1 MILILLPH
9 ADYDPTESSLPWQA
23 ARDAGFDA
31 QFATPLGFPA
41 YADSRLVSLGFGPL
55 NPLLMTP
62 AADLEHYHSMTR
74 DPAFLSPLNYADV
87 DPQAF
92 EGLLIPGGHARGMR
106 SLLESADVRRII
118 LAFFKADKP
127 VAAVCH
133 GPLALARC
141 IDPDSGRSVLYG
153 RKVTALLAGPMELA
167 AWIVTAPWLGRY
179 YRTYDCSVEQEI
191 KQVLASP
198 ADFLSGPWLPRRDSA
213 QHPERGFVVRDRNLL
228 TARWPGDCHRFA
240 EEWVNLL
247 QEARQAQVQPEQS
260 SADPA

>member
-9 ADYDPTESSLPWQA
+9 ADYDPSESSLPWQA
-23 ARDAGFDA
+23 ARDAGFAA
-31 QFATPLGFPA
+31 QFATPLGMPA

-62 AADLEHYHSMTR
+62 AADLARYHAMTR
-74 DPAFLSPLNYADV
+74 DPAFCSPLSYAGV
-87 DPQAF
+87 DPAAY

-106 SLLESADVRRII
+106 SLLESEEVRRII
-118 LAFFKADKP
+118 LAFFQADKP

-141 IDPDSGRSVLYG
+141 IDPASGRSVLHG

-167 AWIVTAPWLGRY
+167 AWLVTAPWLVRY
-179 YRTYDCSVEQEI
+179 YRTYDHSVEQEI
-191 KQVLASP
+191 KAALASP
-198 ADFLSGPWLPRRDSA
+198 ADFLPGPWLPRRDSA
-213 QHPERGFVVRDRNLL
+213 EHPERGFVVRDRNLL

-240 EEWVNLL
+240 NEWASLL
-247 QEARQAQVQPEQS
+247 QQARDAQPQAQQAER
-260 SADPA
+260 

>member
-9 ADYDPTESSLPWQA
+9 ADYDPSESSLPWQA
-23 ARDAGFDA
+23 ARDAGFAA
-31 QFATPLGFPA
+31 QFATPLGMPA

-62 AADLEHYHSMTR
+62 AADLARYHAMTR
-74 DPAFLSPLNYADV
+74 DPAFCCPLPYAGV
-87 DPQAF
+87 DPAAY

-106 SLLESADVRRII
+106 SLLESEEVRRII
-118 LAFFKADKP
+118 LAFFQADKP

-141 IDPDSGRSVLYG
+141 IDPASGRSVLHG

-167 AWIVTAPWLGRY
+167 AWLVTAPWLGRY
-179 YRTYDCSVEQEI
+179 YRTYDHSVEEEI
-191 KQVLASP
+191 KAALASP
-198 ADFLSGPWLPRRDSA
+198 ADFLPGPWLPRRDSA
-213 QHPERGFVVRDRNLL
+213 EHPERGFVVRDRNLL

-240 EEWVNLL
+240 NEWASLL
-247 QEARQAQVQPEQS
+247 QQARDAQPQAQQAER
-260 SADPA
+260 

>member
-9 ADYDPTESSLPWQA
+9 ADYDPSESSLPWQA
-23 ARDAGFDA
+23 ARDAGFAA
-31 QFATPLGFPA
+31 QFATPLGMPA

-62 AADLEHYHSMTR
+62 AADLARYHAMTR
-74 DPAFLSPLNYADV
+74 DPAFCSPLPYAGV
-87 DPQAF
+87 DPAAY

-106 SLLESADVRRII
+106 SLLESEEVRRII
-118 LAFFKADKP
+118 LAFFQADKP

-141 IDPDSGRSVLYG
+141 IDPASGRSVLHG

-167 AWIVTAPWLGRY
+167 AWLVTAPWLGRY
-179 YRTYDCSVEQEI
+179 YRTYDHSVEEEI
-191 KQVLASP
+191 KAALASP
-198 ADFLSGPWLPRRDSA
+198 ADFLPGPWLPRRDSA
-213 QHPERGFVVRDRNLL
+213 EHPERGFVVRDRNLL

-240 EEWVNLL
+240 NEWASLL
-247 QEARQAQVQPEQS
+247 QQARDAQPQAQQAER
-260 SADPA
+260 

>member
-9 ADYDPTESSLPWQA
+9 ADYDPSESSLPWQA
-23 ARDAGFDA
+23 ARDAGFAA
-31 QFATPLGFPA
+31 QFATPLGMPA

-62 AADLEHYHSMTR
+62 AADLARYHTMTR
-74 DPAFLSPLNYADV
+74 DPAFCSPLPYAGV
-87 DPQAF
+87 DPAAY

-106 SLLESADVRRII
+106 SLLESEEVRRII
-118 LAFFKADKP
+118 LAFFQADKP

-141 IDPDSGRSVLYG
+141 IDPASGRSVLHG

-167 AWIVTAPWLGRY
+167 AWLVTAPWLGRY
-179 YRTYDCSVEQEI
+179 YRTYDHSVEEEI
-191 KQVLASP
+191 KAALASP
-198 ADFLSGPWLPRRDSA
+198 ADFLPGPWLPRRDSA
-213 QHPERGFVVRDRNLL
+213 EHPERGFVVRDRNLL

-240 EEWVNLL
+240 NEWASLL
-247 QEARQAQVQPEQS
+247 QQARDAQPQAQQAER
-260 SADPA
+260 

>member
-9 ADYDPTESSLPWQA
+9 ADYDPSESSLPWQA
-23 ARDAGFDA
+23 ARDAGFAA
-31 QFATPLGFPA
+31 QFATPLGMPA

-62 AADLEHYHSMTR
+62 AADLARYHAMTR
-74 DPAFLSPLNYADV
+74 DPAFCSPLPYAGV
-87 DPQAF
+87 DPAAY

-106 SLLESADVRRII
+106 SLLESEEVRRII
-118 LAFFKADKP
+118 LTFFQADKP

-141 IDPDSGRSVLYG
+141 IDPASGRSVLHG

-167 AWIVTAPWLGRY
+167 AWLVTAPWLGRY
-179 YRTYDCSVEQEI
+179 YRTYDHSVEEEI
-191 KQVLASP
+191 KAALASP
-198 ADFLSGPWLPRRDSA
+198 ADFLPGPWLPRRDSA
-213 QHPERGFVVRDRNLL
+213 EHPERGFVVRDRNLL

-240 EEWVNLL
+240 NEWASLL
-247 QEARQAQVQPEQS
+247 QQARDAQPQAQQAER
-260 SADPA
+260 

>member
-9 ADYDPTESSLPWQA
+9 ADYDPSESSLPWQA
-23 ARDAGFDA
+23 ARDAGFAA
-31 QFATPLGFPA
+31 QFAPPLGMPA

-62 AADLEHYHSMTR
+62 AADLARYHAMTR
-74 DPAFLSPLNYADV
+74 DPAFCSPLPYAGV
-87 DPQAF
+87 DPAAY

-106 SLLESADVRRII
+106 SLLESEEVRRII
-118 LAFFKADKP
+118 LAFFQADKP

-141 IDPDSGRSVLYG
+141 IDSASRRSVLHG
-153 RKVTALLAGPMELA
+153 RKVTALLAGPMELE
-167 AWIVTAPWLGRY
+167 AWLVTAPWLGRY
-179 YRTYDCSVEQEI
+179 YRTYDHSVEQEI
-191 KQVLASP
+191 KAALASP
-198 ADFLSGPWLPRRDSA
+198 ADFLPGPWLPRRDSA

-240 EEWVNLL
+240 NEWVTLL
-247 QEARQAQVQPEQS
+247 QQARHAQPQAQQAER
-260 SADPA
+260 

>member
-9 ADYDPTESSLPWQA
+9 ADYDPSESSLPWQA
-23 ARDAGFDA
+23 ARDAGFAA
-31 QFATPLGFPA
+31 QFATPLGMPA

-62 AADLEHYHSMTR
+62 AADLARYHAMTR
-74 DPAFLSPLNYADV
+74 DPAFCSPLPYAGV
-87 DPQAF
+87 DPAAY

-106 SLLESADVRRII
+106 SLLESEEVRRTI
-118 LAFFKADKP
+118 LAFFQADKP

-141 IDPDSGRSVLYG
+141 IDPASGRSVLHG

-167 AWIVTAPWLGRY
+167 AWLVTAPWLGRY
-179 YRTYDCSVEQEI
+179 YRTYDHSVEQEI
-191 KQVLASP
+191 KAALASP
-198 ADFLSGPWLPRRDSA
+198 ADFLPGPWLPRRDSA
-213 QHPERGFVVRDRNLL
+213 EHPERGFVVRDRNLL

-240 EEWVNLL
+240 NEWASLL
-247 QEARQAQVQPEQS
+247 QQARDAQPQAQQAER
-260 SADPA
+260 

>member
-9 ADYDPTESSLPWQA
+9 ADYDPSESSLPWQA
-23 ARDAGFDA
+23 ARDAGFAA
-31 QFATPLGFPA
+31 QFATPLGMPA

-62 AADLEHYHSMTR
+62 AADLARYHAMTR
-74 DPAFLSPLNYADV
+74 DPAFCSPLPYAGV
-87 DPQAF
+87 DPAAY

-106 SLLESADVRRII
+106 SLLESEEVRRII
-118 LAFFKADKP
+118 LAFFQADNP

-141 IDPDSGRSVLYG
+141 IDPASGRSVLHG

-167 AWIVTAPWLGRY
+167 AWLVTAPWLGRY
-179 YRTYDCSVEQEI
+179 YRTYDHSVEQEI
-191 KQVLASP
+191 KAALASP
-198 ADFLSGPWLPRRDSA
+198 ADFLPGPWLPRRDSA
-213 QHPERGFVVRDRNLL
+213 EHPERGFVVRDRNLL

-240 EEWVNLL
+240 NEWASLL
-247 QEARQAQVQPEQS
+247 QQARDAQPQAQQAER
-260 SADPA
+260 

>member
-9 ADYDPTESSLPWQA
+9 ADYDPSESSLPWQA
-23 ARDAGFDA
+23 ARDAGFAA
-31 QFATPLGFPA
+31 QFATPLGMPA

-62 AADLEHYHSMTR
+62 AADLARYHAMTR
-74 DPAFLSPLNYADV
+74 DPAFCSPLPYAGV
-87 DPQAF
+87 DPAAY

-106 SLLESADVRRII
+106 SLLESEEVRRII
-118 LAFFKADKP
+118 LAFFQANKP

-141 IDPDSGRSVLYG
+141 IDPASGRSVLHG

-167 AWIVTAPWLGRY
+167 AWLVTAPWLGRY
-179 YRTYDCSVEQEI
+179 YRTYDHSVEQEI
-191 KQVLASP
+191 KAALASP
-198 ADFLSGPWLPRRDSA
+198 ADFLPGPWLPRRDSA
-213 QHPERGFVVRDRNLL
+213 EHPERGFVVRDRNLL

-240 EEWVNLL
+240 NEWASLL
-247 QEARQAQVQPEQS
+247 QQARDAQPQAQQAER
-260 SADPA
+260 

>member
-9 ADYDPTESSLPWQA
+9 ADYDPTESGLPWQA
-23 ARDAGFDA
+23 ARQAGFEA
-31 QFATPLGFPA
+31 CFATPLGMPA

-55 NPLLMTP
+55 NPMLMTR
-62 AADLEHYHSMTR
+62 AADLERYHDMTR
-74 DPAFLSPLNYADV
+74 DPAFRDPLGYAEV

-106 SLLESADVRRII
+106 SLLESDQVRRII
-118 LAFFKADKP
+118 LAFFRADKP

-141 IDPDSGRSVLYG
+141 IDPQTGHSVLYG
-153 RKVTALLAGPMELA
+153 RKVTALLAGPMELM
-167 AWIVTAPWLGRY
+167 AWIATAPWLGRY
-179 YRTYDCSVEQEI
+179 YRTYDHSVEEEI
-191 KQVLASP
+191 KSVLANP
-198 ADFLSGPWLPRRDSA
+198 QDFIRGPLLPRRDSA

-240 EEWVNLL
+240 NEWVELL
-247 QEARQAQVQPEQS
+247 QQARTAQPQPLQVTR
-260 SADPA
+260 

>member
-9 ADYDPTESSLPWQA
+9 ADYDPSESSLPWQA
-23 ARDAGFDA
+23 ARDAGFAA
-31 QFATPLGFPA
+31 QFATPLGMPA

-62 AADLEHYHSMTR
+62 AADLARYHAMTR
-74 DPAFLSPLNYADV
+74 DPAFCSPLPYAGV
-87 DPQAF
+87 DPAAY

-106 SLLESADVRRII
+106 SLLESEEVRRII
-118 LAFFKADKP
+118 LAFFQADKP

-141 IDPDSGRSVLYG
+141 IDPASGRSVLHG

-167 AWIVTAPWLGRY
+167 AWLVTAPWLGRY
-179 YRTYDCSVEQEI
+179 YRTYDHSVEEEI
-191 KQVLASP
+191 KAALASP
-198 ADFLSGPWLPRRDSA
+198 ADFLPGPWLPRRDSA
-213 QHPERGFVVRDRNLL
+213 EHPERGFVVRDRNLL

-240 EEWVNLL
+240 NEWASLL
-247 QEARQAQVQPEQS
+247 QQARDAQPQVQQAER
-260 SADPA
+260 

>member
-23 ARDAGFDA
+23 AQGAGFQA
-31 QFATPLGFPA
+31 QFATPQGMPA

-62 AADLEHYHSMTR
+62 AADLQHYHDMTR
-74 DPAFLSPLNYADV
+74 DPAFRRPLNYAEV

-106 SLLESADVRRII
+106 SLLESAEVQRII

-127 VAAVCH
+127 LAAVCH

-141 IDPDSGRSVLYG
+141 IDPDTGRSVLHG
-153 RKVTALLAGPMELA
+153 RKATALLAGPMELA
-167 AWIVTAPWLGRY
+167 AWLVTAPWLGRY
-179 YRTYDCSVEQEI
+179 YRTYDCSVEAEI

-240 EEWVNLL
+240 AEWVNML
-247 QEARQAQVQPEQS
+247 QQARDASPQAEQLS
-260 SADPA
+260 R

>member
-9 ADYDPTESSLPWQA
+9 ADYDPNESSLPWQA
-23 ARDAGFDA
+23 ARDAGFAA
-31 QFATPLGFPA
+31 QFATPLGMPA

-62 AADLEHYHSMTR
+62 AADLARYHAMTR
-74 DPAFLSPLNYADV
+74 DPAFCSPLPYAGV
-87 DPQAF
+87 DPAAY

-106 SLLESADVRRII
+106 SLLESEEVRRII
-118 LAFFKADKP
+118 LAFFQAGKP

-141 IDPDSGRSVLYG
+141 IDPASGRSVLHG

-167 AWIVTAPWLGRY
+167 AWLVTAPWLGRY
-179 YRTYDCSVEQEI
+179 YRTYDHSVEQEI
-191 KQVLASP
+191 KAALASP
-198 ADFLSGPWLPRRDSA
+198 ADFLPGPWLPRRDSA
-213 QHPERGFVVRDRNLL
+213 EHPERGFVVRDRNLL

-240 EEWVNLL
+240 NEWASLL
-247 QEARQAQVQPEQS
+247 QQARDAQPQAQQAER
-260 SADPA
+260 

>member
-9 ADYDPTESSLPWQA
+9 ADYDPSESSLPWQA
-23 ARDAGFDA
+23 ARDAGFAA
-31 QFATPLGFPA
+31 QFATPLGMPA

-62 AADLEHYHSMTR
+62 AADLARYHAMTR
-74 DPAFLSPLNYADV
+74 APAFCSPLPYAGVDPAAY
-87 DPQAF
+87 

-106 SLLESADVRRII
+106 SLLESEEVRRII
-118 LAFFKADKP
+118 LAFFQADKP

-141 IDPDSGRSVLYG
+141 IDPASGRSVLHG

-167 AWIVTAPWLGRY
+167 AWLVTAPWLGRY
-179 YRTYDCSVEQEI
+179 YRTYDHSVEQEI
-191 KQVLASP
+191 KAALASP
-198 ADFLSGPWLPRRDSA
+198 ADFLPGPWLPRRDSA
-213 QHPERGFVVRDRNLL
+213 EHPERGFVVRDRNLL

-240 EEWVNLL
+240 NEWASLL
-247 QEARQAQVQPEQS
+247 QQARDAQPQAQQAER
-260 SADPA
+260 